1 MAIKVT
7 ASDKKTFVKKIVIGT
22 PVKKVAGNQT
32 LASIQDISTAGKT
45 TGHIFVY
52 DSSEQKY
59 VSSRIYSSDSSIN
72 HNYSEQQNELS
83 LSLSGKISTNLIP
96 TQDSAF
102 DLGSTT
108 NKFKDIHLSGGTI
121 HLGKLNISDSS
132 EQFKVVDSDGNPVNF
147 GLAGSI
153 NQIRGMF
160 GASGDLSYDNST
172 GVFSFDVEQV
182 YTKANFDSDLGD
194 ALDGGSGIKYDSSS
208 DTIAID
214 SAELYSLYKHDDF
227 SDFVPDEHVAH
238 TSVEILAGKGLTGGG
253 DISASRTID
262 IDSANVRGMFSGGTG
277 ITYTAGTGTIDITNT
292 TVTANSY
299 GSATKIP
306 TFTVNSQGQLTAA
319 ADVDVAGVSSTSFD
333 SATGIFTINTAD
345 GQVFNTFV
353 ADSDFTNKRA
363 RNALAVNKG
372 LVYDSATGVFNLD
385 SANVR
390 QIFTGN
396 KGLVYNNSTGVFD
409 VDSANLRT
417 IISATDAG
425 GDGSFAYDNST
436 GVFTYTGPS
445 AAEARAHFSG
455 GTGVTYDAGTGVISI
470 GQPVAT
476 TDSVNFS
483 AINIADSAAI
493 KKVIIPNGQ
502 YPFTS
507 GGFIKLGDG
516 GALYQ
521 VFNATFFDMGD
532 GGVNGFG
539 AIRAKQ
545 TLIRDRSGSL
555 GRTLAQFDSGGG
567 ASLFHTTPLGNAT
580 AKKLETTN
588 YGVTVTGTVNADSAT
603 FTNLTRAATV
613 DSAVYGSASK
623 VPIIT
628 VNTSGFIDSI
638 GTVNVAG
645 VSSTSFDSSTGIF
658 TINTADGNSF
668 LTHIQDSADLERISR
683 ASLSATDAG
692 GDGSF
697 SYNNL
702 TGVFTYTGPSASEVR
717 AHLSATDAGGDGSFS
732 YNSST
737 GAFTYTGP
745 SAAEVRAHFT
755 ANKGLSV
762 SSGEFNIDSANVR
775 GMFSGSNGITY
786 NSGTGDI
793 RAAQPLDSAANPT
806 FNQLRGPANFVIDP
820 AAIGDATGTVQILGN
835 LQVDGTTTTI
845 NSTNVTIDDKTFTLA
860 DNAANNAALDGAGII
875 FGGAS
880 ISSKPSFTFSH
891 SDDRFNFNKNIS
903 AGTFIGNVTGN
914 VTGTVSDISNHST
927 TNLSEGT
934 NLYFTNERVD
944 DRVNALV
951 QDGAGITTLYED
963 GANKLTFSIGNDAIK
978 DTMIDFGTGANQVS
992 TDDVPE
998 GDTNEYYLKSRV
1010 DSDIAASINDSDNV
1024 VNVTINQTI
1033 GSTVDSAYVVARVGD
1048 APFLDSADLTNGTFT
1063 GTISAAGFTGSGA
1076 NLTNL
1081 DADNIS
1087 SGTINDARLPNSI
1100 TSDITGTA
1108 AIATEVTVS
1117 ANNTNNETVYPVFV
1131 DGATG
1136 TQGLETDTSLSYN
1149 PNSNILLNN
1158 AASARFEL
1166 SGDDAQF
1173 RVAQSG
1179 YLSYNSSQNRVE
1191 LQSQGGKPLH
1201 LEAGDAQNVNTTV
1214 ADAASIT
1221 ETIGSTVRSTTNKY
1235 GVTVTG
1241 TMNADSATLTNLT
1254 ITGTGGGAVDFTSN
1268 AVAEVLKLGNN
1279 SISQVHALYIND
1291 PGPNEGIIWSGGNT
1305 RIYESPND
1313 LTTNGAGNLQVVHG
1327 STRRLTVDTY
1337 GADVNGR
1344 LAADSATFTGNA
1356 TASTFTSTVSTGTAP
1371 FTVSS
1376 ITQVNNLNANF
1387 LGGFDQ
1393 SSFLRSNA
1401 FDEKTTGGLRFKDNI
1416 KLLFGQSNDLEIYH
1430 DGNNS
1435 IIKENG
1441 TGYLQVQG
1449 QSLGNTAGDVSE
1461 LLNLVNTNS
1470 NTSRLRIFQERDVNG
1485 TDWQSAFTRI
1495 QQIIDVTEM
1504 GYIQFN
1510 GDGEGRGMELGTE
1523 GDEKFIKMIQ
1533 NGAVELY
1540 NNNIKKLEVTS
1551 SGIEVTGLVNAD
1563 TLNLINGATINEFST
1578 DTTLAG
1584 ASNSAVPTEA
1594 AVKTY
1599 VDGQISADVIR
1610 DSADVLTVAGTGS
1623 LTGVSGDFTFDS
1635 AGAVFFDQSDKSLKF
1650 GDNYRAK
1657 FGTGNDLNIFHSS
1670 NNSVIRENNANPIY
1684 IQTNNTANGVLITK
1698 NGATANMAKFKAD
1711 GPVELYYNGNK
1722 KLETADSGV
1731 NITGQI
1737 VADSATLTGGITA
1750 THHNTPNSASVS
1762 KFRYFDNDASY
1773 ISGFKG
1779 GYTYGALSDG
1789 DGFAINWTMNNS
1801 GGRGFIWKKTSHS
1814 DAQGAMALTNTGK
1827 LTVAHSIRAGYGES
1841 DTTVP
1846 GSTHRLDVDGSANVT
1861 GNITANLF
1869 NITDSTTASL
1879 QSFTATTTA
1888 TTQFA
1893 HVSASTT
1900 GNGAMKI
1907 IVTAKRGSDRHV
1919 SEILTTHDGTTAVA
1933 TEYSTITTNG
1943 ILANYDVDINGGNL
1957 RFLITPTSATST
1969 TFKTVVTFIGA

>member
-72 HNYSEQQNELS
+72 HDYSEQQNELS

-238 TSVEILAGKGLTGGG
+238 TSVEILGGKGLTGGG

-345 GQVFNTFV
+345 GQIFNTFV

-445 AAEARAHFSG
+445 ASEVRAHLSATDAGGDGSFAYDNSTGVFTYTGPSAAEARAHFSG

-493 KKVIIPNGQ
+493 KKIFIPNGQ

-567 ASLFHTTPLGNAT
+567 ASLFHTTPSGNAT

-588 YGVTVTGTVNADSAT
+588 YGVTVIGTVNADSAT

-613 DSAVYGSASK
+613 DSAVYGSATK
-623 VPIIT
+623 IPVLT

-638 GTVNVAG
+638 GTVSVAG

-668 LTHIQDSADLERISR
+668 PTHIQDSADLERISR

-702 TGVFTYTGPSASEVR
+702 TGVFTYTGPSA
-717 AHLSATDAGGDGSFS
+717 T
-732 YNSST
+732 
-737 GAFTYTGP
+737 
-745 SAAEVRAHFT
+745 EVRAHFT

-998 GDTNEYYLKSRV
+998 GSTNEYYLKSRV

-1063 GTISAAGFTGSGA
+1063 GTISATGFTGSGA

-1081 DADNIS
+1081 NADNIS

-1117 ANNTNNETVYPVFV
+1117 ANNTTNETVYPVFV

-1173 RVAQSG
+1173 RVAQGG

-1214 ADAASIT
+1214 ATAASIT

-1235 GVTVTG
+1235 GVTVAG
-1241 TMNADSATLTNLT
+1241 TVNADSATFTGNTTASTFTSTVATGTAPFTVASTTKVTNLNADKLDGINSSSFLRSNQADIKTSGDLTFNNNINASFGTNDDASIRFNGSNFVLTTGTGNLSLQPNATGNVNIYSGSQFIMQADRTNVKLYSDAAVKFLTDAYGATINGRLDADSATITGFTRTGGLFANGSIGNSQSAKGVYAGLSSGSDAQISLVGDNTNTSCQIDFSHDVNIDADVRLILEDAGERLALKSHNGSNFENMARFISDGAVELYHDNVKKLETTAYGATVTGTVNADSSTLTNLT
-1254 ITGTGGGAVDFTSN
+1254 IEGGAGAVNFTSN

-1279 SISQVHALYIND
+1279 SISQVHALYISD

-1305 RIYESPND
+1305 KIYESPND

-1356 TASTFTSTVSTGTAP
+1356 TASTLTSTVSTGTAP

-1401 FDEKTTGGLRFKDNI
+1401 FDEKTTGGLRFNDNI

-1441 TGYLQVQG
+1441 TGYLKVEG
-1449 QSLGNTAGDVSE
+1449 QALGNTAGDVSE

-1470 NTSRLRIFQERDVNG
+1470 NTNRLRIFQERDANG
-1485 TDWQSAFTRI
+1485 TDWTSSSTRI

-1510 GDGEGRGMELGTE
+1510 GQGNNRGMELGTE

-1540 NNNIKKLEVTS
+1540 NN
-1551 SGIEVTGLVNAD
+1551 
-1563 TLNLINGATINEFST
+1563 
-1578 DTTLAG
+1578 
-1584 ASNSAVPTEA
+1584 
-1594 AVKTY
+1594 
-1599 VDGQISADVIR
+1599 DV
-1610 DSADVLTVAGTGS
+1610 
-1623 LTGVSGDFTFDS
+1623 
-1635 AGAVFFDQSDKSLKF
+1635 
-1650 GDNYRAK
+1650 
-1657 FGTGNDLNIFHSS
+1657 
-1670 NNSVIRENNANPIY
+1670 
-1684 IQTNNTANGVLITK
+1684 
-1698 NGATANMAKFKAD
+1698 
-1711 GPVELYYNGNK
+1711 K
-1722 KLETADSGV
+1722 KLETTSSGV
-1731 NITGQI
+1731 DVTGAMSATGAVTGSQINIT
-1737 VADSATLTGGITA
+1737 
-1750 THHNTPNSASVS
+1750 N
-1762 KFRYFDNDASY
+1762 
-1773 ISGFKG
+1773 
-1779 GYTYGALSDG
+1779 
-1789 DGFAINWTMNNS
+1789 
-1801 GGRGFIWKKTSHS
+1801 
-1814 DAQGAMALTNTGK
+1814 
-1827 LTVAHSIRAGYGES
+1827 
-1841 DTTVP
+1841 
-1846 GSTHRLDVDGSANVT
+1846 
-1861 GNITANLF
+1861 
-1869 NITDSTTASL
+1869 STTASL

-1907 IVTAKRGSDRHV
+1907 IVTAKRGNDRHV
-1919 SEILTTHDGTTAVA
+1919 SEILATHDGTTAVA
-1933 TEYSTITTNG
+1933 TEYSMVMTNG

-1969 TFKTVVTFIGA
+1969 DFKTVVTFIGA